1 MTELQSLR
9 LAVGSHQAG
18 SGKGCAMNVISWE
31 NGDTEIT
38 DYPQCADPMLA
49 RVVQIVN
56 DSYCA
61 HLEPS
66 PFDTGSLLC
75 PPCSQV
81 VLALGHRTVGT
92 KLHGDHEKRTYVRLL
107 LAAAK
112 PEAAH
117 LEGRWL
123 ARASDFIAA
132 AEQWLDGATG
142 HDALWAVQQLSG
154 AHGAPMAVRLAETTV
169 HVAAVGG
176 LKHARETLASRV
188 MTDADST
195 TARLDVAHRLID
207 DFERAAG
214 IAAAPVADDVIACA
228 VARMQEVAR

>member
-1 MTELQSLR
+1 VTELQPLR
-9 LAVGSHQAG
+9 LAVGSHKAG

-49 RVVQIVN
+49 RIVQIVN

-61 HLEPS
+61 
-66 PFDTGSLLC
+66 PFATGSLLC

-92 KLHGDHEKRTYVRLL
+92 KLYGEHEKRAYVTLL
-107 LAAAK
+107 LAVAK

-117 LEGRWL
+117 LDGRWL
-123 ARASDFIAA
+123 ARASDFLAA
-132 AEQWLDGATG
+132 AEQWLDGAIG
-142 HDALWAVQQLSG
+142 HADLWAMQQLSG
-154 AHGAPMAVRLAETTV
+154 AHSAPMAVRLAETAV

-195 TARLDVAHRLID
+195 AARLDVAHRLID
-207 DFERAAG
+207 DFEAAAG
-214 IAAAPVADDVIACA
+214 IQAAPVADDVIACA
-228 VARMQEVAR
+228 VAKMQEVSR